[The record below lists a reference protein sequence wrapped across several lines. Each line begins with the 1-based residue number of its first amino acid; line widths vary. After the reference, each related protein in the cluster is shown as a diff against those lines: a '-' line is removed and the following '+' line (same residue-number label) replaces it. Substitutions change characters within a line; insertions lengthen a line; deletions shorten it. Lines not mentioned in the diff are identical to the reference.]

1 MEKKKAN
8 EVFAIIGFA
17 DKVVSLEDARDNSL
31 TLTTKTNKIMEE
43 NNKLIAE
50 FMDMNNDVPHD
61 KTMMVFKTEQGNDV
75 ISINDLTYHSDWNEL
90 MKVVDKIESL
100 GYSYDRV
107 NADVFI
113 NSQAGENIIPNPM
126 DCNNMTMLQKNHFI
140 VVEFIKLYNQ
150 NK

>member
-1 MEKKKAN
+1 
-8 EVFAIIGFA
+8 
-17 DKVVSLEDARDNSL
+17 
-31 TLTTKTNKIMEE
+31 MEE

-126 DCNNMTMLQKNHFI
+126 DCNNMTMLQKTHFI

>member
-1 MEKKKAN
+1 
-8 EVFAIIGFA
+8 
-17 DKVVSLEDARDNSL
+17 
-31 TLTTKTNKIMEE
+31 MEE

-50 FMDMNNDVPHD
+50 FM
-61 KTMMVFKTEQGNDV
+61 G
-75 ISINDLTYHSDWNEL
+75 LTYHSDWNEL

-126 DCNNMTMLQKNHFI
+126 DCNNMTMLQKTHFI
-140 VVEFIKLYNQ
+140 VVEFIKFYNQ